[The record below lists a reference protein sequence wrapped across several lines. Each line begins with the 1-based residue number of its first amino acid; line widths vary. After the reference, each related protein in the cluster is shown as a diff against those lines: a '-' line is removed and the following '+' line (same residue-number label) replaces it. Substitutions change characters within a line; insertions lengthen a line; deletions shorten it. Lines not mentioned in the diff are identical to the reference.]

1 LHIPVTLSQAT
12 LVEMIGTTRGPSME
26 ISWQGFREFGLW
38 SKPGGAP
45 FLCIEPW
52 HGFASPEN
60 FAGEFTEKPG
70 LMHIPCGEI
79 RILKYRIRVG

>member
-1 LHIPVTLSQAT
+1 
-12 LVEMIGTTRGPSME
+12 MIGTTRGPSME
-26 ISWQGFREFGLW
+26 ISWQGFQEFGLW

-79 RILKYRIRVG
+79 RILKYRIRVS